1 MVTLRRRPLFD
12 VPSWT
17 SRASMD
23 IDALSLLQMN
33 VTHIQGAIEGWAS
46 IAMEASNGNRANTKR
61 GTIATKADAW
71 PKQEGDVAESA
82 L

>member
-23 IDALSLLQMN
+23 IDAPSLLQMN

-46 IAMEASNGNRANTKR
+46 IAMEASNGNRSNTKR
-61 GTIATKADAW
+61 GAITTKADAGT
-71 PKQEGDVAESA
+71 KQKSDVTEAA